1 MNYVEWLRVRNAL
14 RVTAICLGV
23 SIVICFIVRIA
34 IAAQFGGD
42 HSSIVNRLGGEKDTV
57 TTHSVVDGYNRTT
70 LTNAREHTTV
80 VIEDQADGSK
90 IVQITEPGHS
100 GSGHP
105 EHVGLGPMS
114 VSTSTSGGVEKTTIE
129 TNRPV
134 PFAIY
139 LGIAAVIAL
148 IIATV
153 LGAPFAREN
162 DGHLE
167 FAFLKP
173 VSRTNNALGAIG
185 ADCVGILASGVM
197 AIVAFA
203 IMQAI
208 FEIPHFD
215 FSGIN
220 TTVIPVAIA
229 LPLSW
234 YALLNAST
242 ASLKRGAGAVIG
254 LAWPAALVS
263 QTLAHFN
270 LGSSMVGQTFHA
282 IFWGISRIFPLTYVQ
297 FEGNDHDL
305 NTLGPKL
312 MVTAAIL
319 TGLFLV
325 YGALAVVQWRRVEA

>member
-14 RVTAICLGV
+14 RITAICLGV
-23 SIVICFIVRIA
+23 SIVIALIVRISV
-34 IAAQFGGD
+34 AAQFGSTHD
-42 HSSIVNRLGGEKDTV
+42 IVNRLGSEKDTV
-57 TTHSVVDGYNRTT
+57 TTHSVVDGFARTT
-70 LTNAREHTTV
+70 MTNAREHTVV
-80 VIEDQADGSK
+80 VIEDQPDGSK
-90 IVQITEPGHS
+90 IIQITEPGHYS
-100 GSGHP
+100 SHSNT
-105 EHVGLGPMS
+105 VSMGPVR
-114 VSTSTSGGVEKTTIE
+114 VSTSESGGVEKTTIE

-148 IIATV
+148 IVATV

-173 VSRTNNALGAIG
+173 VSRTTNALGTIL
-185 ADCVGILASGVM
+185 ADCVGILIAEVT

-203 IMQAI
+203 IMQA
-208 FEIPHFD
+208 FFQIPHFD
-215 FSGIN
+215 FSGVN
-220 TTVIPVAIA
+220 AVAIPVAIA

-234 YALLNAST
+234 YAFLNTAT

-254 LAWPAALVS
+254 LAWPAAIVS
-263 QTLAHFN
+263 ETIAHLNLGDTLA
-270 LGSSMVGQTFHA
+270 GQTFHT
-282 IFWGISRIFPLTYVQ
+282 IFWSISRLSPLTYVQ

-305 NTLGPKL
+305 STLGPKL
-312 MVTAAIL
+312 MTTAVIL

>member
-1 MNYVEWLRVRNAL
+1 
-14 RVTAICLGV
+14 
-23 SIVICFIVRIA
+23 
-34 IAAQFGGD
+34 
-42 HSSIVNRLGGEKDTV
+42 
-57 TTHSVVDGYNRTT
+57 
-70 LTNAREHTTV
+70 
-80 VIEDQADGSK
+80 
-90 IVQITEPGHS
+90 
-100 GSGHP
+100 
-105 EHVGLGPMS
+105 MS

>member
-14 RVTAICLGV
+14 RATAICLGV
-23 SIVICFIVRIA
+23 AIVICLIVRIS
-34 IAAQFGGD
+34 IAAQFG
-42 HSSIVNRLGGEKDTV
+42 SSHDIVNRLGLEKDTV
-57 TTHSVVDGYNRTT
+57 TTHSVVDGLARTT
-70 LTNAREHTTV
+70 MTNAREHTTV

-90 IVQITEPGHS
+90 VIQITEPSHS
-100 GSGHP
+100 NSGRS
-105 EHVGLGPMS
+105 EVVRMGPVS
-114 VSTSTSGGVEKTTIE
+114 VSTHESGGAEKTTIE

-134 PFAIY
+134 PFGIY

-167 FAFLKP
+167 IAFLKP
-173 VSRTNNALGAIG
+173 VSRTNNALGAIL
-185 ADCVGILASGVM
+185 ADCVGILITELM

-203 IMQAI
+203 IMQAF

-220 TTVIPVAIA
+220 AVAIPVAIV

-234 YALLNAST
+234 YAFLNAST
-242 ASLKRGAGAVIG
+242 ASLKRGAGAVVG
-254 LAWPAALVS
+254 LAWPAAIVS
-263 QTLAHFN
+263 EALAHLDLGNTLA
-270 LGSSMVGQTFHA
+270 GQAFHT
-282 IFWGISRIFPLTYVQ
+282 IFWSVSRLSPLTYVQ
-297 FEGNDHDL
+297 FEGHDNDFS
-305 NTLGPKL
+305 TLGPKL
-312 MVTAAIL
+312 MTTAAIL

-325 YGALAVVQWRRVEA
+325 YGALAIVQWRRVEA